1 MFRKVVILVALTTM
15 FAGLA
20 YAGGRIVNLSYNR
33 DEVRVKVS
41 VDNQGAWLGCSFYT
55 SQGRIDVEAKQVVG
69 EDTVVFAIPEG
80 ADKCEVALWRE
91 RWNSGDRDGPDPENA
106 WGKVNGYYLWDKL
119 GRETINFSK

>member
-1 MFRKVVILVALTTM
+1 MFRKVVFLVALTAM

-41 VDNQGAWLGCSFYT
+41 VDNKGGWLGCSFYT
-55 SQGRIDVEAKQVVG
+55 SQGRIDLEAKQVVG

-80 ADKCEVALWRE
+80 AYKCEVALWRE
-91 RWNSGDRDGPDPENA
+91 RWNSGEGPDPENA
-106 WGKVNGYYLWDKL
+106 WGKVNGYYLWDPL